1 MPTLSTFRY
10 VLNKFDFKSPLN
22 FIMLSRD
29 FERFY
34 KIFHNGMML
43 SKYMAHIFL
52 DSLFSL
58 TQGHAEEKIET
69 ALELKKSF
77 EAEIHLAIDLL
88 TNYDHIVEHDDL
100 DCENSTTLTT
110 SEEIKCHTRKY
121 LATFLSLG
129 VIFIIA
135 YLMSLRVIKG

>member
-1 MPTLSTFRY
+1 
-10 VLNKFDFKSPLN
+10 
-22 FIMLSRD
+22 MLPRD
-29 FERFY
+29 FQKFY
-34 KIFHNGMML
+34 KIFHHGMML

-58 TQGHAEEKIET
+58 KQSHAEEKIET

-77 EAEIHLAIDLL
+77 EAEVHLAIDLL

-100 DCENSTTLTT
+100 DCENSTKLTT

-121 LATFLSLG
+121 LATFFSLG
-129 VIFIIA
+129 FISMVA
-135 YLMSLRVIKG
+135 YFLSLRVIKGQ